1 MNCDRLSVA
10 AFGAGPSPRRR
21 PRSPAPALAAL
32 LAAGWLA
39 ALPGPARAE
48 SMRVDTPQGV
58 FECENSMATD
68 NRQVLKLN
76 GQELYRQPHGPGDP
90 EETDLLKDGIIDR
103 NLGCPSVAGQ
113 RGGTVV
119 LERTLQPP
127 QYGVI
132 GYLLADFNQDE
143 PTLTDLGTSQG
154 PVPDSDTPQNPG
166 LYLDDG
172 GLVLRY
178 AGVLPDALAPE
189 NQPDDPPPA
198 DHAVLYSFSLGALQ
212 NLDTCMPLKDVPL
225 FGDMDFLAKAADPIR
240 YLPAGF
246 KIDASRAETVAALR
260 RYGTPYDPDDTDGGS
275 VKTAPQLVIPLCGD
289 ANGAVMPLFQFE
301 KDRLKAVRFEA
312 LEF

>member
-1 MNCDRLSVA
+1 MNCDHLSDVA
-10 AFGAGPSPRRR
+10 CEAGPSSRQGLR
-21 PRSPAPALAAL
+21 PLAPALAAL

-39 ALPGPARAE
+39 ALPGPVMAE

-58 FECENSMATD
+58 FECENSMETD
-68 NRQVLKLN
+68 NRQVLRLN
-76 GQELYRQPHGPGDP
+76 GQELYHQPRGPGDP

-113 RGGTVV
+113 RGGYVV
-119 LERTLQPP
+119 LERYLQPP

-132 GYLLADFNQDE
+132 GYLLADFDQDE
-143 PTLTDLGTSQG
+143 PTLTDLGASDG
-154 PVPDSDTPQNPG
+154 AVPSSDAPKKQG
-166 LYLDDG
+166 LYLNDG

-178 AGVLPDALAPE
+178 TGILPDALAPE

-198 DHAVLYSFSLGALQ
+198 DHAILYSFSLGTLQ
-212 NLDTCMPLKDVPL
+212 NLDTCLPLKGVPL
-225 FGDMDFLAKAADPIR
+225 FGDMDFLAKAADPAR
-240 YLPAGF
+240 YLPADF
-246 KIDASRAETVAALR
+246 KIGASRTETVAALR

-289 ANGAVMPLFQFE
+289 ANGAVMPLFQFD
-301 KDRLKAVRFEA
+301 KDRLKAVRFEE

>member
-1 MNCDRLSVA
+1 MNCDRLLDVA
-10 AFGAGPSPRRR
+10 CEAGPSSCQRLR
-21 PRSPAPALAAL
+21 PTLAAL
-32 LAAGWLA
+32 LAAGWFA
-39 ALPGPARAE
+39 ALPGPVMAE
-48 SMRVDTPQGV
+48 SMRVDTPKGV
-58 FECENSMATD
+58 FECENSMETD
-68 NRQVLKLN
+68 NRQVLRLN
-76 GQELYRQPHGPGDP
+76 GQELYRQPRGPGDP

-113 RGGTVV
+113 RGGYIV
-119 LERTLQPP
+119 LERYLQPP

-143 PTLTDLGTSQG
+143 PTLIDLGTSDG
-154 PVPDSDTPQNPG
+154 AVPKSDNPKDHG
-166 LYLDDG
+166 LYLNDG

-178 AGVLPDALAPE
+178 HGTLPDALAPE

-198 DHAVLYSFSLGALQ
+198 DRAVLYSFSLGALQ

-225 FGDMDFLAKAADPIR
+225 FGDMDFLAKAADPIH
-240 YLPAGF
+240 YLPAGL
-246 KIDASRAETVAALR
+246 KIGASRTETVAALR

-301 KDRLKAVRFEA
+301 KDRLKSARFEA